1 MEYVRKKVGFTMK
14 KGNPWALLP
23 IAVFLALFIAVGI
36 IDNRMGGMF
45 GDSLPAI
52 VGFLIAL
59 IVAFLQNPKG
69 TKLTFEEKLNT
80 MARGAGEENI
90 MIMCLVFILAGAFSA
105 SVKAAGGADATV
117 NFGLS
122 ILPGNVAVVGVFIIG
137 CFISTSMGTSVGT
150 IVALAPIAIGI
161 SEKTGIS
168 MALCIGAA
176 VCGAMFGDNLSMIS
190 DTTIAATRTQGC
202 AMKDKFREN
211 FKIALPAAIVTAII
225 FFVSTM
231 GTNYAPAEELT
242 YNVVRII
249 PYLVVLIGALVGLNV
264 FLLLVGG
271 TVLSLAIGIAYGDF
285 GLLDTFKIMG
295 DGIMSMYDI
304 TVISILVAGVV
315 SLVRQNGGIDWILY
329 MIRRCIHGKKGA
341 EIGIAALSSVVDC
354 STANNT
360 VAIVIAGPIAKE
372 IAEDYDISPKRTA
385 SLLDIFTS
393 TFQGI
398 IPYGAQ
404 LLYAAA
410 ATEMAT
416 QKISSVQIVPYC
428 YYPILLGV
436 SALLFII
443 FGKETAKK

>member
-1 MEYVRKKVGFTMK
+1 MK

-23 IAVFLALFIAVGI
+23 IAVFLVLFITVGI
-36 IDNRMGGMF
+36 ADNRMGGMF
-45 GDSLPAI
+45 GDSMPAI

-69 TKLTFEEKLNT
+69 KKLSFEEKLNT
-80 MARGAGEENI
+80 MARGAGDENI

-122 ILPGNVAVVGVFIIG
+122 ILPGSVAVVGVFIIG

-168 MALCIGAA
+168 MALCIGAT

-202 AMKDKFREN
+202 EMKDKFREN
-211 FKIALPAAIVTAII
+211 FKIALPAAIVTAVI

-231 GTNYAPAEELT
+231 GTSYTPDEALT
-242 YNVVRII
+242 YDVIRII
-249 PYLVVLIGALVGLNV
+249 PYLVVLIGALAGLNV
-264 FLLLVGG
+264 FLLLVSG
-271 TVLSLAIGIAYGDF
+271 TALSLGIGLAYGDF
-285 GLLDTFKIMG
+285 GLMDIFKIMG
-295 DGIMSMYDI
+295 EGIQSMYDI

-315 SLVRQNGGIDWILY
+315 SLVRQNGGIDWLLY
-329 MIRRCIHGKKGA
+329 MIRKCIHGKKGA
-341 EIGIAALSSVVDC
+341 EVGIAALSSIVDC

-393 TFQGI
+393 MFQGI

-410 ATEMAT
+410 ATEIAT
-416 QKISSVQIVPYC
+416 QQISSVQIVPYC
-428 YYPILLGV
+428 YYPILLGI
-436 SALLFII
+436 SALLFIV
-443 FGKETAKK
+443 FGKEKKTGSR